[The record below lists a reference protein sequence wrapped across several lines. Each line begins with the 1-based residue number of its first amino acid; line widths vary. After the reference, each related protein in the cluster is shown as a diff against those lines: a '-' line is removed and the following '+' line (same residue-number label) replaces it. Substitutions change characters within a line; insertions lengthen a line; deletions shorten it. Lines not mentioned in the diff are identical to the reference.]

1 MTNRRSSPRPELL
14 DATGGTERASRAA
27 VVADAP
33 RAADGERFEAASVRP
48 YTVTGGRVRSS
59 ASSYPLETL
68 VEALPGAVGSRGLL
82 PEKRA
87 ILGYAASSYVSI
99 AEVSALLRLPLG
111 VVRILVADLAEDGYL
126 TVHTSTPVSV
136 HTGHGQTPAL
146 SLSVLESVLDGI
158 STL

>member
-1 MTNRRSSPRPELL
+1 MTNRRSSPHPELHEPTGRTGREAL
-14 DATGGTERASRAA
+14 APHVGDAT
-27 VVADAP
+27 
-33 RAADGERFEAASVRP
+33 RAADGERFEAATVRP

-68 VEALPGAVGSRGLL
+68 VEALPGAAGSRGLL

-87 ILGYAASSYVSI
+87 ILGRAASSYVSI

-126 TVHTSTPVSV
+126 TVHSPVPVSV
-136 HTGHGQTPAL
+136 HTGHGQNPAL